1 MFRLRLMWW
10 LLWRFEFFDWEWNNW
25 STFSL
30 DCVALFIT
38 SRVRNMKKM
47 IHSFWSSFQ
56 ENVIIVPEWWVV
68 ASENTSA
75 FQQKALGF
83 HFYIFI
89 EKYCKQRMVAK
100 NNLKTV
106 YDSKKQFET
115 KFLPGI
121 ANDGSVPDI
130 SVSGLGKEHLRLW
143 WWYNFIDV
151 LLSPFIFTLTFYF
164 HFPISQSL
172 ANGCE
177 WKESALSLSLTLAP
191 PTWRYDRWE
200 GSR

>member
-1 MFRLRLMWW
+1 
-10 LLWRFEFFDWEWNNW
+10 
-25 STFSL
+25 
-30 DCVALFIT
+30 
-38 SRVRNMKKM
+38 M

-56 ENVIIVPEWWVV
+56 ENVIIVPEWWIV
-68 ASENTSA
+68 ASEDTSA

-83 HFYIFI
+83 HFHIFI
-89 EKYCKQRMVAK
+89 EKDCKQRMTAK

-106 YDSKKQFET
+106 YDAKKQFET

-143 WWYNFIDV
+143 WWYNFFDV

-164 HFPISQSL
+164 HFPISQSF